1 MNRKTITDYLE
12 ETARNYPDKTAF
24 TDEKREI
31 TFREVRE
38 EAQKTASA
46 LLSMNLTKKPVAI
59 FMDKCV
65 ECINAF
71 LGVAY
76 SGNFYTVIDIHMPA
90 ARIEKILETLQPEAI
105 ITDDSHY
112 SEAAKIA
119 GSIQILTYGQMM
131 SHPVDGELLKKASDR
146 MVQTDILYVLFTSGS
161 TGTPKGVII
170 SHEAVIA
177 YLEWGA
183 GTFPLDENTV
193 FANQTPFYFVM
204 SGFDIYQTIRN
215 GSTMHII
222 PKRFFMF
229 PLKLLE
235 FLRDRKVNTL
245 YWVPSVLC
253 FIANFGALPKIHLDD
268 LHTIMFSGEVMP
280 SKHLNMWRNEYP
292 DALFVN
298 HYGPTEMT
306 DICTYYTV
314 DREIAD
320 NESLPIGIPCSHMDI
335 LLLDENDRP
344 VKPGETG
351 ELCGRG
357 PSLAYGYYND
367 PEKTAAAFVQ
377 NPLNTSYPEKI
388 YRTGDLVRLNDRGEL
403 VYVSRKDFQIKHMG
417 HRIELGEIETAVSAL
432 EGVEMNCCLYAGEE
446 SGIVLFYTGSMDGTE
461 MLRQLKLSLPNYMLP
476 NRRIRLEQMPLN
488 LNGKIDRARLRG
500 LIPSQAP

>member
-1 MNRKTITDYLE
+1 MKTITDYLE

-31 TFREVRE
+31 TFQEVRE
-38 EAQKTASA
+38 EAQKVAVS
-46 LLSMNLTKKPVAI
+46 LISMHLFKKPVVI
-59 FMDKCV
+59 FMDKSV

-76 SGNFYTVIDIHMPA
+76 SGNFYTVIDIHMPP
-90 ARIEKILETLQPEAI
+90 ARVEKILNTLQPEVL
-105 ITDDSHY
+105 ITDEAHY
-112 SEAAKIA
+112 SEAAKTA
-119 GSIQILTYGQMM
+119 GNIKILRYEQMM
-131 SHPVDGELLKKASDR
+131 SNTVDGKLLLETAEHI
-146 MVQTDILYVLFTSGS
+146 VQTDILYVLFTSGS
-161 TGTPKGVII
+161 TGIPKGVII

-183 GTFPLDENTV
+183 ETFHLDETAV

-215 GSTMHII
+215 GGTMHII
-222 PKRFFMF
+222 PKNLFMF

-235 FLRDRKVNTL
+235 FLRDRKTNIL

-253 FIANFGALPKIHLDD
+253 FVANFNALPKLHLDG
-268 LHTIMFSGEVMP
+268 LKAVMFGGEVMP
-280 SKHLNMWRNEYP
+280 SKQLNMWRKEYP
-292 DALFVN
+292 DVQFVN
-298 HYGPTEMT
+298 QYGPTEMT
-306 DICTYYTV
+306 DICTYYIV

-335 LLLDENDRP
+335 LLLDENDKP
-344 VKPGETG
+344 AKPGEIG

-367 PEKTAAAFVQ
+367 SDKTASAFVQ

-388 YRTGDLVRLNDRGEL
+388 YRTGDLVRLNERGEL
-403 VYVSRKDFQIKHMG
+403 IYVSRKDFQIKHMG

-432 EGVEMNCCLYAGEE
+432 EGVESNCCLYAGEKQ
-446 SGIVLFYTGSMDGTE
+446 GIVLFYTGSLDGNE
-461 MLRQLKLSLPNYMLP
+461 ILRQLKSSLPNYMLP
-476 NRRIRLEQMPLN
+476 NRRIQLEQMPLN
-488 LNGKIDRARLRG
+488 LNGKIDRAQLKS